1 MRAISG
7 AGDRG
12 LTGARAVHRRAC
24 AVVVLAALTVGL
36 AADEPTFTR
45 DVDLIYRKQG
55 GYALTMDRVA
65 PVGNVNGAAVVAVVS
80 GRWVSR
86 HDFLGPQLPDRL
98 PRLAAGSILNPTELL
113 ARGYTVFYV
122 VHGAEPLFT
131 IPEIHGH
138 VGAAVRHIRHHG
150 ERYGVDPARIGIM
163 GGSAG
168 GHLALLQGTRGS
180 RGSEKPETQAEQSS
194 RVQAVVAYFPP
205 TDFLNYGADGG
216 FFIDY
221 LGQQVPPGGFNNSLQ
236 ALDLVEQDDER
247 FLRTRVT
254 DPARLARHYRDI
266 APYYHVSPDDP
277 PTLLIHGDADE
288 RVPIQQSERIAERFR
303 SEGVVHRLH
312 RKAGGVHGWQ
322 PDAEELAMVADW
334 FDDHLD

>member
-1 MRAISG
+1 MKS
-7 AGDRG
+7 
-12 LTGARAVHRRAC
+12 VK
-24 AVVVLAALTVGL
+24 VLLLTVAASTLGV
-36 AADEPTFTR
+36 AADDPPFTR
-45 DVDLIYRKQG
+45 DVDLIYHKQG

-65 PVGNVNGAAVVAVVS
+65 PAGGANGAAVVMVVS

-86 HDFLGPQLPDRL
+86 HDFLAPQVAGRL
-98 PRLAAGSILNPTELL
+98 PRVAAGSILNPTELL

-131 IPEIHGH
+131 IPEIHAH
-138 VGAAVRHIRHHG
+138 VSAAVRHIRHNG
-150 ERYGVDPARIGIM
+150 ERYGVDPSRIGIM

-180 RGSEKPETQAEQSS
+180 RGNEGPETQADESS

-205 TDFLNYGADGG
+205 TDFVNYGAEGR

-221 LGQQVPPGGFNNSLQ
+221 LAEQAAPDGVNNSVQ
-236 ALDLVEQDDER
+236 ALDLVDHDEEER
-247 FLRTRVT
+247 FVRNRVT
-254 DPARLARHYRDI
+254 DEERLARHYRDI
-266 APYYHVSPDDP
+266 APYYHVSADDP

-288 RVPIQQSERIAERFR
+288 RVPIQQSRRIAEQFR

-312 RKAGGVHGWQ
+312 RKVGGVHGWQ

-334 FDDHLD
+334 FDAHLPETAEGR

>member
-1 MRAISG
+1 MKSVKA
-7 AGDRG
+7 
-12 LTGARAVHRRAC
+12 L
-24 AVVVLAALTVGL
+24 LLTVAASTLGV
-36 AADEPTFTR
+36 AADDPPFAR
-45 DVDLIYRKQG
+45 DVDLIYHKQG

-65 PVGNVNGAAVVAVVS
+65 PARGANGAAVVMVVS

-86 HDFLGPQLPDRL
+86 HDFLAPQVAGRL
-98 PRLAAGSILNPTELL
+98 PRVAAGSILNPTELL

-131 IPEIHGH
+131 IPEIHAH
-138 VGAAVRHIRHHG
+138 VSAAVRHIRHNG
-150 ERYGVDPARIGIM
+150 ERHGVDPSRIGIM

-180 RGSEKPETQAEQSS
+180 RGSEEPETQADESS

-205 TDFLNYGADGG
+205 TDFVNFGAEGR

-221 LGQQVPPGGFNNSLQ
+221 LAEQAAADGANNFLQ
-236 ALDLVEQDDER
+236 ALDLVDHDEEER
-247 FLRTRVT
+247 LVRNRVT
-254 DPARLARHYRDI
+254 DEERLARHYRDI
-266 APYYHVSPDDP
+266 APYYHVSADDP

-288 RVPIQQSERIAERFR
+288 RVPIQQSRRIAERFR

-312 RKAGGVHGWQ
+312 RKVGGAHGWQ

-334 FDDHLD
+334 FDAHLAEVVEDR